1 MTPLNLE
8 CTPDALPLYDW
19 SATLTTR
26 TGFSLPVRPARPGD
40 EAALATFFDHVTP
53 EDLRFRFLS
62 GIHRVSSDRLAEMT
76 HVDHALIEHF
86 LGFDPDSGQII
97 ASAMVAADKA
107 RSTGEV
113 AIAIDAKY
121 KNRGIGW
128 VLLGHVAR
136 FARAHGMKRLQS
148 IENRENRAAIELEHE
163 MGFTTRPHPDDGSLI
178 LVEAEL

>member
-1 MTPLNLE
+1 MTPLNIE

-26 TGFSLPVRPARPGD
+26 SGFSLPVRPARPGD
-40 EAALATFFDHVTP
+40 EAALAAFFDHVTP

-62 GIHRVSSDRLAEMT
+62 GIHRVSPDRLAEMT
-76 HVDHALIEHF
+76 HIDHALIEHF

-107 RSTGEV
+107 RTTGEV
-113 AIAIDAKY
+113 AIAIDAEY
-121 KNRGIGW
+121 KSRGIGW

-163 MGFTTRPHPDDGSLI
+163 MGFTARPHPDDGSLI

>member
-1 MTPLNLE
+1 MTPLNIE

-26 TGFSLPVRPARPGD
+26 SGFSLPVRPVRPGD
-40 EAALATFFDHVTP
+40 EAALAAFFDHVTP

-62 GIHRVSSDRLAEMT
+62 GIHRVSPDRLAEMT
-76 HVDHALIEHF
+76 HIDHALIEHF

-107 RSTGEV
+107 RTTGEV
-113 AIAIDAKY
+113 AIAIDAEY
-121 KNRGIGW
+121 KSRGIGW

-163 MGFTTRPHPDDGSLI
+163 MGFTARPHPDDGSLI